1 MKNLKSWVLYL
12 ILIIFILPL
21 TAHSKMYMWT
31 DENGVK
37 HYSNKAPPEG
47 IKNIQK
53 SNEKVFDEE
62 KHQRL
67 MEQKRLEADREKKEL
82 KAAEKDILTHQN
94 ERTIS
99 QKNQIKKNGIDPKT
113 IELERERLKRK
124 KDTVKNWPNSKLA
137 IEDLN
142 RKIKFLESNPE
153 QYFYELS
160 IKLANTVINPYTG
173 ERVPKKGGVGSHGN
187 YYIKLDSEEGKYLNT
202 KTDQV
207 FVIE

>member
-1 MKNLKSWVLYL
+1 MKKLKKSFLYL
-12 ILIIFILPL
+12 ILITFILPL
-21 TAHSKMYMWT
+21 AAHSKMYMWT
-31 DENGVK
+31 DENGIK

-53 SNEKVFDEE
+53 SNEKVFDEK

-67 MEQKRLEADREKKEL
+67 MEQKRLEADREKKDL

-99 QKNQIKKNGIDPKT
+99 QKNQNKKNGIDLKT
-113 IELERERLKRK
+113 IDLERERLKRK

-173 ERVPKKGGVGSHGN
+173 ERFPKKGGIGSHGN
-187 YYIKLDSEEGKYLNT
+187 HYLKLGPGEGKYQNM
-202 KTDQV
+202 KTMQV